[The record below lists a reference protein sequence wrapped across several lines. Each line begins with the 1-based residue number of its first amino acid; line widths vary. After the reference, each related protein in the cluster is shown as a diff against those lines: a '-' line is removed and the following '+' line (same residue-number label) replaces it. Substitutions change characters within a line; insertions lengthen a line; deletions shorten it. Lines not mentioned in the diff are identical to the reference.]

1 MPLPPSPPPQS
12 HPLDHHHPRP
22 DNHPRK
28 NRPPPHA
35 RPALSPAV
43 RRPRGRTRCPRART
57 RRNALASRARAV
69 RIRCLAGI
77 GHRLDARP
85 VRAAAWLRCGGEGH
99 VGALFAP
106 PHHQPSANLS
116 GSPISSP
123 WKGSRETHV
132 IQPPVRVP
140 VRNHLHRRV
149 RALFDAHARRHGA
162 EAEFAEPDF
171 LDRRLQGDGEGG
183 AGGVAEREE
192 DLHGGGGV
200 AHG

>member
-1 MPLPPSPPPQS
+1 MQRWHTAGELLNMHLAFVPVLSFSRYHLVLARSSFHSIEAFLLQPLTMHSVMPSYTSPPFISPSTMPLPPSPPPQR

-57 RRNALASRARAV
+57 RCSALPFRARAV

-99 VGALFAP
+99 VGALT
-106 PHHQPSANLS
+106 PHNNQPIAV
-116 GSPISSP
+116 PT
-123 WKGSRETHV
+123 RDQET
-132 IQPPVRVP
+132 
-140 VRNHLHRRV
+140 LL
-149 RALFDAHARRHGA
+149 AL
-162 EAEFAEPDF
+162 
-171 LDRRLQGDGEGG
+171 
-183 AGGVAEREE
+183 
-192 DLHGGGGV
+192 
-200 AHG
+200 